1 MWTYR
6 CVIQLKRSNTTVHF
20 LPSSRVHILGRKRT
34 IGADGG
40 ARVDYCKKCAST
52 CVWRPPPSTR
62 SQVLACQQSTAW
74 GHQWWHLVCSIMQP
88 PLGITPGAPAQQELL
103 STLCTDSHRRRA
115 THRRVCV
122 KNRRACDCNSCW
134 NCLLVRLSPCI
145 ATQVHLTAISIGTAY
160 WFRCHGSYDAQTCHC
175 NSYCNCLLVQMSR
188 LLYKGSDVSLQ

>member
-1 MWTYR
+1 MQLPLMQLWWVRSGGNWWAPWSAQATVCTYR
-6 CVIQLKRSNTTVHF
+6 CVIQLKRSNRTIHF
-20 LPSSRVHILGRKRT
+20 LPSSRIHILGRKRT
-34 IGADGG
+34 IVADGG
-40 ARVDYCKKCAST
+40 ARVDYCKNCPST

-103 STLCTDSHRRRA
+103 STLCTDSRRRRA

-145 ATQVHLTAISIGTAY
+145 AT
-160 WFRCHGSYDAQTCHC
+160 GSFDC
-175 NSYCNCLLVQMSR
+175 NSSWNFLLC
-188 LLYKGSDVSLQ
+188 SDMSLQ